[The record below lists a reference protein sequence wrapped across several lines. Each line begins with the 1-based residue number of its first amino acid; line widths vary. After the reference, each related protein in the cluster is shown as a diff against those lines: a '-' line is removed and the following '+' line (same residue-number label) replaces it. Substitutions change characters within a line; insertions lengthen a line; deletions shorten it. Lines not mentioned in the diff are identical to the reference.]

1 MYLEVSLE
9 CLDISEKG
17 LDKST
22 LADSVLTD
30 DTNSVSLGEDRSA
43 CIEEWLLHTDADF
56 WFFYDLDLFELFFS
70 AFCEACT

>member
-9 CLDISEKG
+9 CLDISEKS

-43 CIEEWLLHTDADF
+43 CIEEWLLASDEGIL
-56 WFFYDLDLFELFFS
+56 YLDKCLRPVLVIWE
-70 AFCEACT
+70 

>member
-9 CLDISEKG
+9 CLDISEKS

-30 DTNSVSLGEDRSA
+30 DTNSVSLASDEG
-43 CIEEWLLHTDADF
+43 IL
-56 WFFYDLDLFELFFS
+56 YLDKCLRPVLVIWE
-70 AFCEACT
+70 